1 MFAAVFTHTPS
12 VPFSRSWRT
21 WPPEEPWR
29 AKGRDY
35 NDHPKYN
42 ETQVMLTD
50 IIDYVLWMA
59 DFRSNNTIFQPN
71 HLAALKNSDFPRL
84 FPEPRWDMADFEDI
98 E

>member
-1 MFAAVFTHTPS
+1 
-12 VPFSRSWRT
+12 
-21 WPPEEPWR
+21 
-29 AKGRDY
+29 
-35 NDHPKYN
+35 
-42 ETQVMLTD
+42 MLTD